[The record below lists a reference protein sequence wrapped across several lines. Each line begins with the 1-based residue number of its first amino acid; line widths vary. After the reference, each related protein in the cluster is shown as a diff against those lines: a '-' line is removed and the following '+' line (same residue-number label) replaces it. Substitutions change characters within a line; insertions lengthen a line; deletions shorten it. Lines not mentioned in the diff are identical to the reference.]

1 MKTFF
6 GIATAALLGFTAF
19 AQIPGGGAQGNF
31 DAQLQ
36 KLFGNNTA
44 FSAKMGVRVLDKD
57 QKETTA
63 LTMDFAVLDGNVRND
78 IDITAIKSKDMAPEA
93 AAQMKAMGMDKIT
106 TITRKDTKT
115 IHLIYPSMKS
125 TAKMPLPK
133 EEAAAFDK
141 DSKMEKT
148 AMGKETVDGHPCEK
162 NKVVFTDDKGQ
173 KKEMFAW
180 NATDLKDFPVRVE
193 TMEQGATFQMNFKQI
208 QFAKPDPK
216 LFELPK
222 DFTVYDSLQE
232 LMVAAMQKMLAAPK

>member
-1 MKTFF
+1 MKTIF
-6 GIATAALLGFTAF
+6 GIATAALLGFNVF
-19 AQIPGGGAQGNF
+19 AQVPGGGAQGNF

-63 LTMDFAVLDGNVRND
+63 LTMDFAMLDGNVRND
-78 IDITAIKSKDMAPEA
+78 IDMAAIKSKDMPPEA

-115 IHLIYPSMKS
+115 TYLIYPSMKS
-125 TAKMPLPK
+125 SAKIPLPK
-133 EEAAAFDK
+133 EQADTLAK

-148 AMGKETVDGHPCEK
+148 AMGKEAVDGHPCEK
-162 NKVVFTDDKGQ
+162 SKVIFTDDKGQ
-173 KKEMFAW
+173 RREVFAW
-180 NATDLKDFPVRVE
+180 SATDLKDFPVRVE
-193 TMEQGATFQMNFKQI
+193 AIEQDTTIQMNFKQI
-208 QFAKPDPK
+208 QFTKPDAK

-222 DFTVYDSLQE
+222 GFTEYDSVQE
-232 LMVAAMQKMLAAPK
+232 LMVAAMQKMVAQPK